1 LAKTLSLPLVRWLLK
16 MFRPTRFGVVILL
29 NLSGLLRLNLFM
41 SKNILMLLCCALA
54 QLTPLAYQALFG
66 YGEYY
71 IYPSLISHSLLI
83 VPIIVIF
90 LLKNRYSKAFLIVWI
105 AWLYVGELKILT
117 YFAIN
122 PYYIS
127 MDEGCIIYNIY
138 LIFLSIGMLLHDA
151 NTRVPKL
158 SVEDQATGRLF
169 YNDLGVFEYIL
180 LAFPLIWIIDFV
192 RNVGFIPILS
202 GNDVT
207 DTMYGLNY
215 GYIYNFGFFNCLSA
229 VLLYDRL
236 LKSTT
241 KQSKTFWLIM
251 LIMAVVIMS
260 ADSKRLYLLV
270 SLLAIFVYDK
280 LMAGKLTINSNTAI
294 MVFSGLFLYVILQN
308 IRLGSTTESPF
319 ARDGF
324 PLGAEFREYVRAI
337 NEFKPGEIPG
347 YDLAA
352 STVGAFVNSFLL
364 KVAGYDKSELVHKD
378 SAYSFMKLFDSDNT
392 LGIRTGLTSEIY
404 FAYGFYGLIFITFF
418 GWVISYLSYRLI
430 RVNEKSSLVFLSTI
444 YGLLVLTAF
453 GQSSVTVG
461 CLSVLLYLYLL
472 IVLVKSWSRRQEN
485 PHQHLA

>member
-1 LAKTLSLPLVRWLLK
+1 
-16 MFRPTRFGVVILL
+16 
-29 NLSGLLRLNLFM
+29 M
-41 SKNILMLLCCALA
+41 SKNILLLVCCALA
-54 QLTPLAYQALFG
+54 QLSPLAYQALFG

-71 IYPSLISHSLLI
+71 IYPSLMSHSLLI
-83 VPIIVIF
+83 IPIVIIF
-90 LLKNRYSKAFLIVWI
+90 VLKNRYSKAFLIIWI

-127 MDEGCIIYNIY
+127 MDEGCIVYNIY

-151 NTRVPKL
+151 NTRIPMI
-158 SVEDQATGRLF
+158 SEEDRATGRLIH
-169 YNDLGVFEYIL
+169 NDLGYFDYIL

-192 RNVGFIPILS
+192 RNVGFIPIFS
-202 GNDVT
+202 GHDVT

-229 VLLYDRL
+229 VLLYDRF
-236 LKSTT
+236 LKSPDRR
-241 KQSKTFWLIM
+241 SKIFWLSM
-251 LIMAVVIMS
+251 LVLAILIMS

-280 LMAGKLTINSNTAI
+280 LITGALTMNTQTTA
-294 MVFSGLFLYVILQN
+294 MVISGVFLYVILQN

-337 NEFKPGEIPG
+337 NEFEPGEIPG

-352 STVGAFVNSFLL
+352 STIGAFVNSFLL
-364 KVAGYDKSELVHKD
+364 KVAGFDKAELVHKD

-404 FAYGFYGLIFITFF
+404 FAYGFYGLIFITLF
-418 GWVISYLSYRLI
+418 GWLISYLSYRLV
-430 RVNEKSSLVFLSTI
+430 RVTRKSSLLFLSTI

-472 IVLVKSWSRRQEN
+472 IALVKRLSHRSDTLP
-485 PHQHLA
+485 PHLV